1 MGNRT
6 SFFLW
11 PVLLL
16 LVFALSACGEGE
28 AQPEAT
34 FDYAPLVQNVLYFQD
49 ADSGGFT
56 GVRWFNPEI
65 STQDTYYSLLCLAQ
79 LGETLSPGQRERL
92 LDTLRNLPNDPAMQ
106 ELRAIDNWTISAIY
120 HYLGI
125 FQLLGEEP
133 DPDALETCLSTVAG
147 LQNGGGFFYP
157 SRYDQEHFPQ
167 SPQELSPKNQFY
179 TRCAVALLGRYDYP
193 FHEEAALS
201 WYERLVTAPPAEG
214 KDDLACLADYLD
226 ACAALGREPKI
237 EIHDQVPDD
246 CRAYME
252 ALAHWPQEDT
262 ADDSTQ
268 IFYFPSLAA
277 MLHYISAQ
285 GCEVSPDYR
294 QIGDNLRQ
302 YTYADGIFY
311 VSPICEY
318 GSNTVAAS
326 TSLLPLAEM
335 ETDSLVADAILANIR
350 AGENYDGTFLLSSSS
365 SIELSDAYEAGL
377 VLQLDGS
384 AIPEAQRKRFQDY
397 LRAQLALLQG
407 DAPIR
412 GLQLLWL
419 CRTFGVE
426 IAEKE
431 VNAFLNRCPDLL
443 EQAGYLAMVDCEAI
457 LFYAQVCADYGFP
470 MDPDWRQ
477 QIRETKVQQ
486 DLEIPLSQEEQII
499 AACQQLQLAYW
510 FDKPASRR
518 QLRQMISSYTDH
530 YGSVESHLL
539 IAYWV
544 VSTLDQY
551 AREGY
556 PVPPLPESIRDD
568 MQQRLDAGYDG
579 YFYRVVPED
588 LPGLLPTYYSCVV
601 QAGLIP
607 YAEETSRI
615 DLPSA
620 RIQPIRTDEIHP
632 QTNHAS
638 TQEGLS
644 LRKALLFRNM

>member
-147 LQNGGGFFYP
+147 LQNEGGFFYP

-179 TRCAVALLGRYDYP
+179 TRCAVSLLGRYDYP
-193 FHEEAALS
+193 FHEEATLS

-226 ACAALGREPKI
+226 ACAALGREPKT
-237 EIHDQVPDD
+237 EFREQAWAT
-246 CRAYME
+246 CRTYLE
-252 ALAHWPQEDT
+252 ALSLWPAQTIPQQVSVFLFSNLASVLRSAAEQGRDVSSVYPLMR
-262 ADDSTQ
+262 DKLWQ
-268 IFYFPSLAA
+268 YF
-277 MLHYISAQ
+277 
-285 GCEVSPDYR
+285 
-294 QIGDNLRQ
+294 
-302 YTYADGIFY
+302 YADGSFY
-311 VSPICEY
+311 VFPIEEYEKEY
-318 GSNTVAAS
+318 GARTVVASGHGLTLAAEGAG
-326 TSLLPLAEM
+326 PE
-335 ETDSLVADAILANIR
+335 EKEAILANIR
-350 AGENYDGTFLLSSSS
+350 AGENYDGTFLLSSSFS
-365 SIELSDAYEAGL
+365 LSFSDAYEAGL

-426 IAEKE
+426 IAEEE
-431 VNAFLNRCPDLL
+431 VNPFLNRCPDLL

-457 LFYAQVCADYGFP
+457 LFYARVCADYGFP

-477 QIRETKVQQ
+477 QIRETKVRQN
-486 DLEIPLSQEEQII
+486 LEIPLSQEEQII

-518 QLRQMISSYTDH
+518 QLRQMISLYTDH
-530 YGSVESHLL
+530 YGSVESHLFL
-539 IAYWV
+539 AYWV

-551 AREGY
+551 ARGGY
-556 PVPPLPESIRDD
+556 PVPPIPESIRDD

-588 LPGLLPTYYSCVV
+588 LPDLLSTYYSCVV

-607 YAEETSRI
+607 YAEET
-615 DLPSA
+615 
-620 RIQPIRTDEIHP
+620 
-632 QTNHAS
+632 
-638 TQEGLS
+638 
-644 LRKALLFRNM
+644 K